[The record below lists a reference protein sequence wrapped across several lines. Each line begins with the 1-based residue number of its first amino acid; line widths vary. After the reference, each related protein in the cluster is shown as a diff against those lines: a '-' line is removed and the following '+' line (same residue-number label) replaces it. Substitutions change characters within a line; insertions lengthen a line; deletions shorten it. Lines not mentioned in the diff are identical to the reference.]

1 MSPDAVPVNR
11 HDGTGGRIRRIWA
24 LFDATAHRR
33 LVAILL
39 MNLLAALLEAVS
51 AGLIVPF
58 IAMVGNPAYIDT
70 QPALQRVYQTTGMTS
85 ATQFQIVAAFGLL
98 LFFVLKNAFI
108 AVTTQYQFRFV
119 YSEMARSAQR
129 LFEAYLRRP
138 YEFHIQTN
146 GAVLIR
152 NVGNEVL
159 MLFTNVLVPGLT
171 LFSEL
176 AVVVAMLGL
185 LLWLAPG
192 PAILAVALLLVLT
205 LVFHAA
211 VRRKVRRY
219 GEQQQQA
226 LARRIQCI
234 NQGLGGIK
242 ETKVLGRESYFVQA
256 FASHEQRF
264 AEASCYAMVLNQMP
278 RLFMETVAFSAVFL
292 SVAVVLLGRGDTA
305 TLLPTLVLFAVAAV
319 RLLPSINRI
328 LASVTRISYYA
339 PSVQVVTDDL
349 PALAPMHAA
358 KPPAPVTFRLQR
370 QIRLVDLHYVYPG
383 ATRPALQGVDLVIPK
398 GASVALI
405 GPSGSG
411 KTTLVDV
418 LLGLLVPSRGQVLVD
433 DTDIQHSLAGWQA
446 NLGYIPQSIYLSDDS
461 VRRNVA
467 FGLPDEAI
475 DDARVWHALAL
486 AQMQQHV
493 QALPGGLDA
502 VVGDRGVALS
512 GGQRQRLG
520 IARALYNDPEVLVLD
535 EATSALDAD
544 TEREIAESIDALA
557 GRKTLVII
565 AHRPATIAKCTLRF
579 HLQDGRILL

>member
-1 MSPDAVPVNR
+1 MSLRPVPAKRPDVR
-11 HDGTGGRIRRIWA
+11 GGRIRQIWA
-24 LFDATAHRR
+24 QFDQAAHRR
-33 LVAILL
+33 LIAILL
-39 MNLLAALLEAVS
+39 MTLLVALLEAVA

-58 IAMVGNPAYIDT
+58 IAMVGNPDYINT
-70 QPALQRVYQTTGMTS
+70 QPVLHRIYQMTGLAS
-85 ATQFQIVAAFGLL
+85 PAQFQIAAAFGLL
-98 LFFVLKNAFI
+98 VFFVLKNGFI
-108 AVTTQYQFRFV
+108 ALATQYQFRFV
-119 YSEMARSAQR
+119 YREMAHAAQR

-152 NVGNEVL
+152 NVSNEVL

-192 PAILAVALLLVLT
+192 PAMLAVALLGGLSLA
-205 LVFHAA
+205 FHAV
-211 VRRKVRRY
+211 VRQKVRRY
-219 GEQQQQA
+219 GVQQQQA
-226 LARRIQCI
+226 MASRIQCI

-256 FASHEQRF
+256 FAGHEQRF

-292 SVAVVLLGRGDTA
+292 SVAAVLLGQGDT
-305 TLLPTLVLFAVAAV
+305 TKLLPTLALFAVAAV

-339 PSVQVVTDDL
+339 PSVQVVTGDL
-349 PALAPMHAA
+349 PPPASTVAARSQAPAALA
-358 KPPAPVTFRLQR
+358 LQR
-370 QIRLVDLHYVYPG
+370 QIRLVDLHYAYPG
-383 ATRPALQGVDLVIPK
+383 AARSALQGVDLTIPK

-418 LLGLLVPSRGQVLVD
+418 LLGLLAPSRGQVLVD
-433 DTDIQHSLAGWQA
+433 DTDIRQSLAGWQT
-446 NLGYIPQSIYLSDDS
+446 NLGYIPQSIYLSDDT

-467 FGLPDEAI
+467 FGLPDAAI
-475 DDARVWHALAL
+475 DDARVWRALSL

-493 QALPGGLDA
+493 QALPGGLDT

-535 EATSALDAD
+535 EATSALDVD
-544 TEREIAESIDALA
+544 TEREIAEAIDALA

-565 AHRPATIAKCTLRF
+565 AHRPATIEKCTLKF
-579 HLQDGRILL
+579 HLQDGRIQQ

>member
-1 MSPDAVPVNR
+1 MSLRPVPANR
-11 HDGTGGRIRRIWA
+11 HDGRGGRIRRIWA
-24 LFDATAHRR
+24 LFDPHAHRR
-33 LVAILL
+33 LIAILL
-39 MNLLAALLEAVS
+39 LNLLVALLEAVS

-58 IAMVGNPAYIDT
+58 IAMVGNPDYINT
-70 QPALQRVYQTTGMTS
+70 QPALHRIYTATGLTGV
-85 ATQFQIVAAFGLL
+85 AQFQIAAAFGLMA
-98 LFFVLKNAFI
+98 FFVLKNGFVAW
-108 AVTTQYQFRFV
+108 TTQFQFRFV
-119 YSEMARSAQR
+119 YREMARAAQR
-129 LFEAYLRRP
+129 LFDTYLRRP

-152 NVGNEVL
+152 NVSNEVL

-192 PAILAVALLLVLT
+192 PAMLAVALLGGLT
-205 LVFHAA
+205 LAFHAA
-211 VRRKVRRY
+211 VRQKVRRY
-219 GEQQQQA
+219 GVQQQQA
-226 LARRIQCI
+226 MASRIQCI

-256 FASHEQRF
+256 FAGHEQRF

-292 SVAVVLLGRGDTA
+292 SVAAVLLGQGDT
-305 TLLPTLVLFAVAAV
+305 TRLLPTLALFAVAAV

-339 PSVQVVTDDL
+339 PSAQVVTSDL
-349 PALAPMHAA
+349 PPRTSTVAAPEPVPAALP
-358 KPPAPVTFRLQR
+358 LQH
-370 QIRLVDLHYVYPG
+370 QIRLVDLHYTYPG
-383 ATRPALQGVDLVIPK
+383 AARPALQGVELTIPK

-418 LLGLLVPSRGQVLVD
+418 LLGLLAPSRGQVLVD
-433 DTDIQHSLAGWQA
+433 DTDIRQSLAGWQA
-446 NLGYIPQSIYLSDDS
+446 NLGYIPQAIYLSDDT

-467 FGLPDEAI
+467 FGLPDAAI

-486 AQMQQHV
+486 ARMQQHV
-493 QALPGGLDA
+493 QALPGGLDT

-535 EATSALDAD
+535 EATSALDID
-544 TEREIAESIDALA
+544 TEREIAEAIDALA

-565 AHRPATIAKCTLRF
+565 AHRPATIEKCTLRF
-579 HLQDGRILL
+579 HLQDGRIQQ